1 VVLSGLFFGLALLT
15 KQVEAL
21 LIPLIIFSYLLVTRR
36 SVRFVLTKRFT
47 IFWGIGLLLLVP
59 WLAYMFLSF
68 GSNFWLWFVV
78 YCGFTRTVSSIEG
91 HSGNYLFYFNY
102 LANNERL
109 WSILLPFATGLCAFN
124 VVVKRLKA
132 DTLILA
138 WMLIVL
144 LVFTF
149 AQTKL
154 SWYILPAFP
163 AFAIAISNLLY
174 QIGNKIQSYRRPETA
189 KSKL

>member
-1 VVLSGLFFGLALLT
+1 
-15 KQVEAL
+15 
-21 LIPLIIFSYLLVTRR
+21 
-36 SVRFVLTKRFT
+36 
-47 IFWGIGLLLLVP
+47 
-59 WLAYMFLSF
+59 
-68 GSNFWLWFVV
+68 V

-109 WSILLPFATGLCAFN
+109 WSILLPFAAGLCAFN